1 MPGGAVRC
9 LTGLLLSCHQL
20 VSTARMAA
28 ANGHG
33 KGKPSVLIVGAGV
46 GGTASAARL
55 AQSGFDVTVLEK
67 NDFAGGRCSLFTDPT
82 KSFRFDQGPSLFL
95 IPRLFDETF
104 NDLGTSLENEGIKLV
119 KCEPNYRIV
128 FPDKEVV
135 EMSSDLTRMKKQV
148 ERWEGE
154 KGFEGFLGFLKE
166 GHAHYEL
173 SMVHVLHRNFTS
185 LLSMVRPSLIIQLR
199 KLHPF
204 VSVYSRATKYFKTD
218 RMRRAF
224 TFASMY
230 LGMSPFDALG
240 AYNLLQYTE
249 HCEGILYPLGGF
261 GRIPQTLQQLAEKS
275 GAKFRFNSPVKR
287 VTVENGTAKGVELE
301 SGEKLTAD
309 IVLVN
314 ADLVWSMAHLYEETS
329 YSKRLEERPVSC
341 SSISLYWSMNR
352 KIPQLDSHTIFLA
365 EEYRESFDSIFREHR
380 IPHEPSFYV
389 NVPSRHDPS
398 AAPADKDAVIVLVP
412 VGHIS
417 AALPSS
423 SDWDK
428 VVEETRNK
436 IIGEIERRLDI
447 EDLRSCIEHETINT
461 PITWGEKFNLHR
473 GSILGLSHDFF
484 NVLSF
489 RPKTRHPSVK
499 NAYFVGASA
508 HPGTGVPIVLA
519 GARLVATQILND
531 LGMPIPSRWNVSSS
545 ELATHKTIRD
555 AAGGFTLLSVLFGLI
570 ALLVMYLRG

>member
-1 MPGGAVRC
+1 M
-9 LTGLLLSCHQL
+9 
-20 VSTARMAA
+20 TA
-28 ANGHG
+28 G
-33 KGKPSVLIVGAGV
+33 KKPSVLIVGAGV

-55 AQSGFDVTVLEK
+55 AQAGLDVTVLEK
-67 NDFAGGRCSLFTDPT
+67 NDFAGGRCSIFTDPT
-82 KSFRFDQGPSLFL
+82 GQHRFDTGPSLLL
-95 IPRLFDETF
+95 IPSLFEEAF
-104 NDLGTSLENEGIKLV
+104 RDLGTTMEKEGLEIV

-135 EMSSDLTRMKKQV
+135 ELSSDLTRMKKEV

-166 GHAHYEL
+166 GHTHYEL
-173 SMVHVLHRNFTS
+173 SLDHVLHRNFTS
-185 LLSMVRPSLIIQLR
+185 LLSMLRPSLIINLR

-204 VSVYSRATKYFKTD
+204 VSVYSRAKAYFKTD
-218 RMRRAF
+218 RLRRAF
-224 TFASMY
+224 TFAAMY

-249 HCEGILYPLGGF
+249 HCEGILYPIGGF
-261 GRIPQTLQQLAEKS
+261 ARVPLAIQAIAERN
-275 GAKFRFNSPVKR
+275 GANFRFNTPVKR
-287 VTVENGTAKGVELE
+287 VIVEGGKAKGVVTEKGEELR
-301 SGEKLTAD
+301 AD
-309 IVLVN
+309 VVLVN
-314 ADLVWSMAHLYEETS
+314 ADLIWSMAHLYEQTS
-329 YSKRLEERPVSC
+329 YSRRLEERPVSC
-341 SSISLYWSMNR
+341 SSISFYWSMKR

-365 EEYRESFDSIFREHR
+365 EEYKESFDSIFRDHK

-398 AAPADKDAVIVLVP
+398 AAPPDKDSIIVLVP

-417 AALPSS
+417 AALPTS

-428 VVEETRNK
+428 VVAETRDK
-436 IIGEIERRLDI
+436 VIGEVQRRLDI
-447 EDLRSCIEHETINT
+447 DNLRELIEHETVNT

-473 GSILGLSHDFF
+473 GSILGLSHSFF

-519 GARLVATQILND
+519 GARMATTQILDD
-531 LGMPIPSRWNVSSS
+531 LNLPIPAEWNVSAS
-545 ELATHKTIRD
+545 ELATHRTVRD
-555 AAGGFTLLSVLFGLI
+555 AMGGLSVLLLLAI
-570 ALLVMYLRG
+570 LVALVSVILSRR

>member
-1 MPGGAVRC
+1 MGPR
-9 LTGLLLSCHQL
+9 
-20 VSTARMAA
+20 
-28 ANGHG
+28 
-33 KGKPSVLIVGAGV
+33 PSVIIVGAGV
-46 GGTASAARL
+46 GGTSSAARL
-55 AQSGFDVTVLEK
+55 SQAGFDVTVVEK
-67 NDFAGGRCSLFTDPT
+67 NDFAGGRCSLFTDP
-82 KSFRFDQGPSLFL
+82 SGEHRFDMGPSLYL
-95 IPRLFDETF
+95 IPRLFEETF
-104 NDLGTSLENEGIKLV
+104 SDLGTSLDAEGIKLV

-135 EMSSDLTRMKKQV
+135 EMSSDLTKMKKEV
-148 ERWEGE
+148 EKWEGE

-185 LLSMVRPSLIIQLR
+185 LLSLLRPSLIVNLS

-204 VSVYSRATKYFKTD
+204 VSVYTRATKYFKTE

-224 TFASMY
+224 TFAAMY

-261 GRIPQTLQQLAEKS
+261 GTVPKALQKIAERN
-275 GAKFRFNSPVKR
+275 GAKFRFNSTVKR
-287 VTVENGTAKGVELE
+287 VVVQDGAAKGVELE
-301 SGEKLTAD
+301 GGEILSAD

-314 ADLVWSMAHLYEETS
+314 ADLVWSMAHLYQETA
-329 YSKRLEERPVSC
+329 YSKRLEEKPVSC
-341 SSISLYWSMNR
+341 SSISFYWAMNR
-352 KIPQLDSHTIFLA
+352 KIPELGSHTIFLA
-365 EEYRESFDSIFREHR
+365 DEYRESFDSIFRDHK

-398 AAPADKDAVIVLVP
+398 AAPADKDTVIVLVP

-417 AALPSS
+417 SALPTS
-423 SDWDK
+423 SDWEK

-436 IIGEIERRLDI
+436 VVGEIEGRLGLSNFR
-447 EDLRSCIEHETINT
+447 DLIAHETVNT

-489 RPKTRHPSVK
+489 RPKTRHPTVK

-519 GARLVATQILND
+519 GARMATTQIIDD
-531 LGMPIPSRWNVSSS
+531 LGKKTPSEWNVSSS
-545 ELATHKTIRD
+545 ELATHRTGRD
-555 AAGGFTLLSVLFGLI
+555 AMGGVGLLMALAALI
-570 ALLVMYLRG
+570 LAIAVYLRQ

>member
-1 MPGGAVRC
+1 M
-9 LTGLLLSCHQL
+9 
-20 VSTARMAA
+20 
-28 ANGHG
+28 NGHA
-33 KGKPSVLIVGAGV
+33 KRPSVLIVGAGV

-55 AQSGFDVTVLEK
+55 AQAGFDVTVLEK

-82 KSFRFDQGPSLFL
+82 GQHRFDTGPSLYL
-95 IPRLFDETF
+95 IPRLFDEAF
-104 NDLGTSLENEGIKLV
+104 SDLGTSLEEEGIKLV
-119 KCEPNYRIV
+119 KCDPNYRIV

-135 EMSSDLTRMKKQV
+135 EMSSDLTKMKTEV

-154 KGFEGFLGFLKE
+154 QGFEGFLGFLKE

-185 LLSMVRPSLIIQLR
+185 LLSMLRPSLIVNLR

-224 TFASMY
+224 TFAAMY

-249 HCEGILYPLGGF
+249 HCEGIMYPLGGF
-261 GRIPQTLQQLAEKS
+261 GVVPLTLQKIAERN
-275 GAKFRFNSPVKR
+275 GAKFRFNSTVKR
-287 VTVENGTAKGVELE
+287 VVVENGTAKGVELE
-301 SGEKLTAD
+301 SGETLTAD
-309 IVLVN
+309 VVLVN
-314 ADLVWSMAHLYEETS
+314 ADLVWSMAHLYKETA
-329 YSKRLEERPVSC
+329 YSKRLEEKPVSC
-341 SSISLYWSMNR
+341 SSISFYWAMKR
-352 KIPQLDSHTIFLA
+352 KVPELNSHTIFLA
-365 EEYRESFDSIFREHR
+365 EEYRESFDSIFRDHK

-398 AAPADKDAVIVLVP
+398 AAPADKDSVIVLVP

-436 IIGEIERRLDI
+436 VIGEVERRLGI
-447 EDLRSCIEHETINT
+447 SGLRDLIEHETVNT

-489 RPKTRHPSVK
+489 RPKTRHPTVK

-519 GARLVATQILND
+519 GARLATTQILD
-531 LGMPIPSRWNVSSS
+531 DFGMKIPERWNVSSS
-545 ELATHKTIRD
+545 ELATHRTVRD
-555 AAGGFTLLSVLFGLI
+555 AAGGVTLLTLLAALI
-570 ALLVMYLRG
+570 LAIAVYLKQ

>member
-1 MPGGAVRC
+1 
-9 LTGLLLSCHQL
+9 
-20 VSTARMAA
+20 MAA
-28 ANGHG
+28 INGHSNGHANGSAHR
-33 KGKPSVLIVGAGV
+33 PSVVIVGAGI

-55 AQSGFDVTVLEK
+55 AQAGFDVTVLEK
-67 NDFAGGRCSLFTDPT
+67 NDFVGGRCSLFTDP
-82 KSFRFDQGPSLFL
+82 SGQHRFDQGPSLLL
-95 IPRLFDETF
+95 IRRLFDEAF
-104 NDLGTSLENEGIKLV
+104 ADLGTSFEQEGIELV
-119 KCEPNYRIV
+119 KCALNYRIV

-135 EMSSDLTRMKKQV
+135 ELSSDLTRMKTEV

-154 KGFEGFLGFLKE
+154 KGFEGFLKFLQE
-166 GHAHYEL
+166 GHAHHEL

-185 LLSMVRPSLIIQLR
+185 LLSMLRPSLIVNLR

-204 VSVYSRATKYFKTD
+204 VSIYSRATKYFKTD
-218 RMRRAF
+218 RLRRAF
-224 TFASMY
+224 TFAAMY

-249 HCEGILYPLGGF
+249 HCEGILYPIGGF
-261 GRIPQTLQQLAEKS
+261 GRVPAAMQSIAERA
-275 GAKFRFNSPVKR
+275 GAKFRFNTPVRR
-287 VTVENGTAKGVELE
+287 VIVENGKATGVETE
-301 SGEKLTAD
+301 SGETVNAD
-309 IVLVN
+309 VVLVN
-314 ADLVWSMAHLYEETS
+314 ADLVWSMAHLYKETS
-329 YSKRLEERPVSC
+329 YSKRLEEKPVSC
-341 SSISLYWSMNR
+341 SSISFYWSMKR
-352 KIPQLDSHTIFLA
+352 KVPELDSHTIFLA
-365 EEYRESFDSIFREHR
+365 EEYRESFDSIFRDHK

-398 AAPADKDAVIVLVP
+398 AAPADKDSIIVLVP

-436 IIGEIERRLDI
+436 VLHEIENRLGLTDFRDQI
-447 EDLRSCIEHETINT
+447 AHEIINT
-461 PITWGEKFNLHR
+461 PITWGDKFNLHR

-489 RPKTRHPSVK
+489 RPKTRHPTVD

-519 GARLVATQILND
+519 GARLATTQILMD
-531 LGMPIPSRWNVSSS
+531 RGMRVPERWNVSES
-545 ELATHKTIRD
+545 EAATHRTVRD
-555 AAGGFTLLSVLFGLI
+555 AMGGVSILMLLAALI
-570 ALLVMYLRG
+570 LAVAVYLRQ

>member
-1 MPGGAVRC
+1 MVARAQKKP
-9 LTGLLLSCHQL
+9 
-20 VSTARMAA
+20 TAI
-28 ANGHG
+28 
-33 KGKPSVLIVGAGV
+33 IVGAGI

-55 AQSGFDVTVLEK
+55 SQAGFDVTVLEK
-67 NDFAGGRCSLFTDPT
+67 NDFAGGRCSIFTDPT
-82 KSFRFDQGPSLFL
+82 GQHRFDTGPSLYL
-95 IPRLFDETF
+95 IPRLFDEAF
-104 NDLGTSLENEGIKLV
+104 KDLGTSLDKEGIKLV

-135 EMSSDLTRMKKQV
+135 EMSSDLTKMKQEV

-166 GHAHYEL
+166 GHAHMEL

-185 LLSMVRPSLIIQLR
+185 LLSMVRPSLIVNLR

-204 VSVYSRATKYFKTD
+204 VSVYSRATKYFKTE
-218 RMRRAF
+218 RMRKAF
-224 TFASMY
+224 TFAAMY

-261 GRIPQTLQQLAEKS
+261 AQVPLALQRIAERN
-275 GAKFRFNSPVKR
+275 GAIFKFNSTVKR
-287 VTVENGTAKGVELE
+287 VTVEGGQARGVELE
-301 SGEKLTAD
+301 NGEKLKAD

-329 YSKRLEERPVSC
+329 YSKRLEEKPVSC
-341 SSISLYWSMNR
+341 SSISFYWSMKK
-352 KIPQLDSHTIFLA
+352 KIPQLNSHTIFLA
-365 EEYRESFDSIFREHR
+365 EEYRESFDSIFRDHK

-398 AAPADKDAVIVLVP
+398 AAPADKDSVIVLVP
-412 VGHIS
+412 VGHLS
-417 AALPSS
+417 AARPKS

-428 VVEETRNK
+428 VVEETRVK
-436 IIGEIERRLDI
+436 IITEIERRLDLPNFR
-447 EDLRSCIEHETINT
+447 DLIEHETINT
-461 PITWGEKFNLHR
+461 PITWGQKFNLHR

-484 NVLSF
+484 NVLAF
-489 RPKTRHPSVK
+489 RPKTRHPTVK

-519 GARLVATQILND
+519 GARMATTQILDD
-531 LGMPIPSRWNVSSS
+531 LKLPIPKQWEVTPS
-545 ELATHKTIRD
+545 ELATHRTLRD
-555 AAGGFTLLSVLFGLI
+555 AAGGATILGLLTLLIAVLI
-570 ALLVMYLRG
+570 ALYMRQ

>member
-1 MPGGAVRC
+1 
-9 LTGLLLSCHQL
+9 
-20 VSTARMAA
+20 MAA
-28 ANGHG
+28 G
-33 KGKPSVLIVGAGV
+33 KKPSVLVVGAGV

-55 AQSGFDVTVLEK
+55 SQAGFDVTVLEK
-67 NDFAGGRCSLFTDPT
+67 NDFAGGRCSLFTDP
-82 KSFRFDQGPSLFL
+82 SGQHRFDQGPSLYL

-104 NDLGTSLENEGIKLV
+104 KDLGTSLKGEGIELV

-135 EMSSDLTRMKKQV
+135 EMSSDLAKMKKEV

-154 KGFEGFLGFLKE
+154 QGFEGFLGFLKE
-166 GHAHYEL
+166 GHSHYEL
-173 SMVHVLHRNFTS
+173 SLDHVLHRNFTS
-185 LLSMVRPSLIIQLR
+185 LLSILRPSLIINLR

-204 VSVYSRATKYFKTD
+204 VSIYTRAKRYFKTD
-218 RMRRAF
+218 RLRRAF
-224 TFASMY
+224 TFAAMY

-261 GRIPQTLQQLAEKS
+261 ARVPLALQAIAERN
-275 GAKFRFNSPVKR
+275 GANFRFNTPVKR
-287 VTVENGTAKGVELE
+287 VIVENGTAKGVLTE
-301 SGEKLTAD
+301 SGEELRAD
-309 IVLVN
+309 VVLVN
-314 ADLVWSMAHLYEETS
+314 ADLVWSMAHLYDETS

-341 SSISLYWSMNR
+341 SSISFYWSMKR
-352 KIPQLDSHTIFLA
+352 KIPELDSHTIFLA
-365 EEYRESFDSIFREHR
+365 EEYKESFDSIFREHK

-398 AAPADKDAVIVLVP
+398 AAPADKDTVIVLVP

-417 AALPSS
+417 KALPTS
-423 SDWDK
+423 SDWNQ
-428 VVEETRNK
+428 VVEDTREK
-436 IIGEIERRLDI
+436 VISEIERRLDLSNFR
-447 EDLRSCIEHETINT
+447 DLISHESVNT

-473 GSILGLSHDFF
+473 GSILGLSHSFF

-489 RPKTRHPSVK
+489 RPKTRHPRYK

-519 GARLVATQILND
+519 GARMATTQIIDDMGL
-531 LGMPIPSRWNVSSS
+531 PVPAEWEVSTS
-545 ELATHKTIRD
+545 ELVTHRTFRD
-555 AAGGFTLLSVLFGLI
+555 ALGGGGVLLLLSLLF
-570 ALLVMYLRG
+570 ALLAIYLRR

>member
-1 MPGGAVRC
+1 M
-9 LTGLLLSCHQL
+9 
-20 VSTARMAA
+20 
-28 ANGHG
+28 NGHA
-33 KGKPSVLIVGAGV
+33 KRPSVLIVGAGV
-46 GGTASAARL
+46 GGTSSAARL
-55 AQSGFDVTVLEK
+55 AQAGFDVTVLEK

-82 KSFRFDQGPSLFL
+82 GKHRFDTGPSLYL
-95 IPRLFDETF
+95 IPRLFDEAF
-104 NDLGTSLENEGIKLV
+104 SDLGTSLEEEGIKLV
-119 KCEPNYRIV
+119 KCDPNYRIV

-135 EMSSDLTRMKKQV
+135 EMSSDLTKMKTEV

-185 LLSMVRPSLIIQLR
+185 LLSMLRPSLIVNLR

-204 VSVYSRATKYFKTD
+204 VSVYSRATKYFKTE

-224 TFASMY
+224 TFAAMY

-249 HCEGILYPLGGF
+249 HCEGIMYPLGGF
-261 GRIPQTLQQLAEKS
+261 GVVPLTLQKIAERH

-287 VTVENGTAKGVELE
+287 VVVENGTAKGVQLE
-301 SGEKLTAD
+301 SGETLTAD

-314 ADLVWSMAHLYEETS
+314 ADLVWSMAHLYQETA
-329 YSKRLEERPVSC
+329 YSKRLEEKPVSC
-341 SSISLYWSMNR
+341 SSISFYWSMKR
-352 KIPQLDSHTIFLA
+352 KVPELNSHTIFLA
-365 EEYRESFDSIFREHR
+365 EEYRESFDSIFRDHK

-398 AAPADKDAVIVLVP
+398 AAPADKDSVIVLVP

-436 IIGEIERRLDI
+436 VIGEVERRLNI
-447 EDLRSCIEHETINT
+447 SGLRDLIEHETVNT

-489 RPKTRHPSVK
+489 RPKTRHPTVK

-519 GARLVATQILND
+519 GARLATTQILD
-531 LGMPIPSRWNVSSS
+531 DMGMPIPERWNVSSS
-545 ELATHKTIRD
+545 ELATHRTIRD
-555 AAGGFTLLSVLFGLI
+555 AAGGVTLLTLLAALI
-570 ALLVMYLRG
+570 LAIAVYLKQ

>member
-1 MPGGAVRC
+1 MVA
-9 LTGLLLSCHQL
+9 S
-20 VSTARMAA
+20 
-28 ANGHG
+28 
-33 KGKPSVLIVGAGV
+33 KKPSVLIVGAGV

-55 AQSGFDVTVLEK
+55 AQAGFDVTVLEK
-67 NDFAGGRCSLFTDPT
+67 NDFAGGRCSIFTDPT
-82 KSFRFDQGPSLFL
+82 NSHRFDTGPSLYL

-104 NDLGTSLENEGIKLV
+104 RDLGTSLEGEGIELV

-135 EMSSDLTRMKKQV
+135 EMSSDLTRMKKEV

-166 GHAHYEL
+166 GHSHYEL

-185 LLSMVRPSLIIQLR
+185 LLSMLRPSLIVNLS

-204 VSVYSRATKYFKTD
+204 VSIYTRAKRYFKSD
-218 RMRRAF
+218 RLRRAF
-224 TFASMY
+224 TFAAMY

-249 HCEGILYPLGGF
+249 HCEGILYPIGGF
-261 GRIPQTLQQLAEKS
+261 AQVPLKLQAIAERK
-275 GAKFRFNSPVKR
+275 GANFRFNTPVKR
-287 VTVENGTAKGVELE
+287 VIVEGGKAKGVVTE
-301 SGEKLTAD
+301 SGEELRAD
-309 IVLVN
+309 VVLVN
-314 ADLVWSMAHLYEETS
+314 ADLIWSMAHLYEQTA

-341 SSISLYWSMNR
+341 SSISFYWSVKR
-352 KIPQLDSHTIFLA
+352 KIPELDSHTIFLA
-365 EEYRESFDSIFREHR
+365 EEYRESFDSIFRDHE
-380 IPHEPSFYV
+380 IPREPSFYV

-398 AAPADKDAVIVLVP
+398 AAPPDKDSVIVLVP

-417 AALPSS
+417 AALPTS

-428 VVEETRNK
+428 VVKDTRDK

-447 EDLRSCIEHETINT
+447 SNLRDLIEHETVNT

-473 GSILGLSHDFF
+473 GSILGLSHSFF

-519 GARLVATQILND
+519 GARMATTQILDD
-531 LGMPIPSRWNVSSS
+531 LNLPIPAEWNVTSS
-545 ELATHKTIRD
+545 ELATHRTLRD
-555 AAGGFTLLSVLFGLI
+555 ALGGGLLLVLL
-570 ALLVMYLRG
+570 ALLVALVAVLLRR

>member
-1 MPGGAVRC
+1 MVA
-9 LTGLLLSCHQL
+9 
-20 VSTARMAA
+20 
-28 ANGHG
+28 G
-33 KGKPSVLIVGAGV
+33 KKPSVLIVGAGI

-55 AQSGFDVTVLEK
+55 AQAGFDVTVLEK
-67 NDFAGGRCSLFTDPT
+67 NDFAGGRCSIFTDPT
-82 KSFRFDQGPSLFL
+82 GKHRFDQGPSLYL
-95 IPRLFDETF
+95 IPRLFNETF
-104 NDLGTSLENEGIKLV
+104 KDLGTSLAEEGIELV
-119 KCEPNYRIV
+119 KCEPNYRVV

-135 EMSSDLTRMKKQV
+135 EMSSDLTRMKKEV

-185 LLSMVRPSLIIQLR
+185 LLSMLRPSLIINLR

-204 VSVYSRATKYFKTD
+204 VSVYSRAKMYFKTD

-224 TFASMY
+224 TFAAMY

-249 HCEGILYPLGGF
+249 HTEGILYPLGGF
-261 GRIPQTLQQLAEKS
+261 ARIPLKLQEIAERK
-275 GAKFRFNSPVKR
+275 GAKFRFNTPVKR
-287 VTVENGTAKGVELE
+287 VIVENGTAKGVVTE
-301 SGEKLTAD
+301 SGEELKAD
-309 IVLVN
+309 ITLVN
-314 ADLVWSMAHLYEETS
+314 ADLIWSMAHLYEETA

-341 SSISLYWSMNR
+341 SSISFYWSMKR
-352 KIPQLDSHTIFLA
+352 KIPELDSHTIFLA
-365 EEYRESFDSIFREHR
+365 EEYKESFDSIFREHK

-398 AAPADKDAVIVLVP
+398 AAPPDRDSVIVLVP

-428 VVEETRNK
+428 VVKETRDK
-436 IIGEIERRLDI
+436 IISEVERRLNLSGLR
-447 EDLRSCIEHETINT
+447 DLIEHETVNT

-473 GSILGLSHDFF
+473 GSILGLSHSFF

-519 GARLVATQILND
+519 GARMATTQILDD
-531 LGMPIPSRWNVSSS
+531 LSLPIPADWNVTSS
-545 ELATHKTIRD
+545 ELATHRTLRD
-555 AAGGFTLLSVLFGLI
+555 AMGGASVLVALAVLF
-570 ALLVMYLRG
+570 ALLAMVLKR

>member
-1 MPGGAVRC
+1 MVA
-9 LTGLLLSCHQL
+9 
-20 VSTARMAA
+20 
-28 ANGHG
+28 G
-33 KGKPSVLIVGAGV
+33 KQPSVLIVGAGV

-55 AQSGFDVTVLEK
+55 AQAGFDVTVLEK
-67 NDFAGGRCSLFTDPT
+67 NDFAGGRCSIFNHPDGA
-82 KSFRFDQGPSLFL
+82 RFDTGPSLYL

-104 NDLGTSLENEGIKLV
+104 RDLGTSLDAEGIKLV
-119 KCEPNYRIV
+119 ECEPNYRIV
-128 FPDKEVV
+128 FPDKEIV
-135 EMSSDLTRMKKQV
+135 ELSSSLPVMKKEV

-154 KGFEGFLGFLKE
+154 EGFEGFLGFLKE

-185 LLSMVRPSLIIQLR
+185 LLSMLRPSLIVNLR

-218 RMRRAF
+218 RLRRAF
-224 TFASMY
+224 TFAAMY

-249 HCEGILYPLGGF
+249 HCEGILYPIGGF
-261 GRIPQTLQQLAEKS
+261 AQVPLTLQRIAERN
-275 GAKFRFNSPVKR
+275 GAKFRFNTAAKR
-287 VTVENGTAKGVELE
+287 VIVENGTAKGVETE
-301 SGEKLTAD
+301 SGEELRAD
-309 IVLVN
+309 VVLVN
-314 ADLVWSMAHLYEETS
+314 ADLIWSMAHLYEETS
-329 YSKRLEERPVSC
+329 YSKRLEQRPVSC
-341 SSISLYWSMNR
+341 SSISFYWSMKR
-352 KIPQLDSHTIFLA
+352 KIPELNSHTIFLA
-365 EEYRESFDSIFREHR
+365 EEYQESFDSIFRDHK

-398 AAPADKDAVIVLVP
+398 AAPPDRDSVIVLVP

-417 AALPSS
+417 DALPSS

-428 VVEETRNK
+428 VVKDTRNK
-436 IIGEIERRLDI
+436 IIGEIERRLDLPNVR
-447 EDLRSCIEHETINT
+447 DLIEHETVNT

-473 GSILGLSHDFF
+473 GSILGLSHSFF

-519 GARLVATQILND
+519 GARMATTQILDD
-531 LGMPIPSRWNVSSS
+531 LQLPIPAEWDVSSS
-545 ELATHKTIRD
+545 ELATHRTLRD
-555 AAGGFTLLSVLFGLI
+555 AAGGFGVLVLLGLLI
-570 ALLVMYLRG
+570 ALLAMWLKQ